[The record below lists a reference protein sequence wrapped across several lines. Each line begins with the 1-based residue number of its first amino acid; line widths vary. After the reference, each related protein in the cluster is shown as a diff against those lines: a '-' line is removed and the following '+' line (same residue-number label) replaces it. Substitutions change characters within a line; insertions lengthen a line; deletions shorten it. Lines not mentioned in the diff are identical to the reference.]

1 MLSGVPQGSVL
12 GPLLF
17 IIFINDLINN
27 LPAGCNCKLYADD
40 TKMISIIKCKEDY
53 EKLQIALDKLIE
65 WSEKWLLKF
74 NNDKCKV
81 MHVATNNREYEY
93 VMETKLLSKNLEKDL
108 GVFVSKN
115 LKWNHHIDYI
125 VNKANRILG
134 MIKNSFSYLDTNS
147 MKLLFTSL
155 VRPHLEYAAPIWN
168 PSSIGIGKIKQIEN
182 IQRRATKIPELK
194 GLTYTERL
202 FVLNLPSLEKRRLR
216 GDLIEFFKIMKE
228 KVDLKWH
235 NPPRIIKLDRES
247 RPQSKN

>member
-1 MLSGVPQGSVL
+1 
-12 GPLLF
+12 
-17 IIFINDLINN
+17 
-27 LPAGCNCKLYADD
+27 
-40 TKMISIIKCKEDY
+40 
-53 EKLQIALDKLIE
+53 
-65 WSEKWLLKF
+65 
-74 NNDKCKV
+74 
-81 MHVATNNREYEY
+81 MHVGTKNREYEY
-93 VMETKLLSKNLEKDL
+93 VLESKLLSKTDLEKDL
-108 GVFVSKN
+108 GVFVSKD

-247 RPQSKN
+247 KRHSQRIERQLTKVRTTRYDFLPNRIANQWNSLQQSTVDLIETNKFKNAIDKSIFNH